1 MIIGRNFLASSQKSV
16 EWRKEWVILFIEEAR
31 SCKTLA
37 RHKGEKSLEIE
48 RKDPVL
54 FLSIF
59 VILVL

>member
-1 MIIGRNFLASSQKSV
+1 MASSQKSV

-37 RHKGEKSLEIE
+37 RHKGEKSLETE
-48 RKDPVL
+48 CEDPVL